1 MALTDEQIQ
10 RALDWFAN
18 SSEIYRNWAPSR
30 KIFLQENNKWIQPE
44 SIKNLSDEELE
55 RKFLDYFNN
64 NTRQVLNK
72 IYRDRI
78 IRDKK
83 RFRDVMAFALDESVD
98 IKTRLDEILDGSYHI
113 EGFGRAILTSF
124 LMDFKPEKYCLWNNK
139 TEMGFAVLGWEVY
152 ENRDPWGVAY
162 LKVLETLQ
170 RLRDLNAEYNL
181 SFGDVDLFLHT
192 ISAEEEG
199 IRMVKVMADG
209 GVLEETTDESLE
221 TSPKTESME
230 FVIEKYLEEFIEAN
244 FSKIYFGA
252 KLELYQD
259 EENSS
264 GRQFQTT
271 IGRID
276 LLAIDK
282 QKKEFVVIEL
292 KKGRSGDVVVG
303 QILRYMGWVKENLAK
318 DEYTV
323 RGIAIVKEKDDKL
336 EYALS
341 QMPTVEL
348 FFYNV
353 SFDLKKTPP
362 SKMPPFRPLIDSH
375 H

>member
-10 RALDWFAN
+10 KVLEWFVN
-18 SSEIYRNWAPSR
+18 SSEIYKNWTPNR
-30 KIFLQENNKWIQPE
+30 KIFLQESNKWIQPE
-44 SIKNLSDEELE
+44 TIKNLSDEELE
-55 RKFLDYFNN
+55 RKFLNYYNN
-64 NTRQVLNK
+64 NTRQTLNRINRDK
-72 IYRDRI
+72 II
-78 IRDKK
+78 QDKK
-83 RFRDVMAFALDESVD
+83 RFRYIMAFLLNESID
-98 IKTRLDEILDGSYHI
+98 IKKRLDEVLGGGYHI
-113 EGFGRAILTSF
+113 EGFGKAILTSF

-139 TEMGFAVLGWEVY
+139 TEMGFAVLGWKVY
-152 ENRDPWGVAY
+152 ENRDSWGVAY
-162 LKVLETLQ
+162 LKVLEALQ
-170 RLRDLNAEYNL
+170 KIRDLKAEYSL

-192 ISAEEEG
+192 ISSEEEG
-199 IRMVKVMADG
+199 IRTVKGITDG
-209 GVLEETTDESLE
+209 IEGDEDPTE
-221 TSPKTESME
+221 ISPNKTESMDIV
-230 FVIEKYLEEFIEAN
+230 FEKYLEEFIEAN
-244 FSKIYFGA
+244 FSKINFDA

-276 LLAIDK
+276 LLAIDR
-282 QKKEFVVIEL
+282 QKKVFVVIEL

-323 RGIAIVKEKDDKL
+323 RGIVIVKEKDDKL

-341 QMPTVEL
+341 QIPIIEL

-353 SFDLKKTPP
+353 SFDLRKNK
-362 SKMPPFRPLIDSH
+362 
-375 H
+375 